1 MQKIALKIMLLG
13 EVGVG
18 KTSIAKRFVLGKF
31 EANYKATIGVDI
43 FSYVLK
49 PPVTGHDGEIE
60 LLIWDVDGEYEQH
73 IFSHIYLEGA
83 NAALIVSDIA
93 RPATHKTALGLWE
106 TFTRAFPGRPAF
118 LAVNKCDLRPEAPPL
133 AQPQTLGIETLW
145 TSAKTGQNVA
155 GAFQQ
160 VALACIERGLGQ

>member
-1 MQKIALKIMLLG
+1 MQKVALKIMLLG

-18 KTSIAKRFVLGKF
+18 KTSIAQRFVLDKF
-31 EANYKATIGVDI
+31 ETSYKATIGVDI

-49 PPVTGHDGEIE
+49 PQATGHDGDIE

-83 NAALIVSDIA
+83 SAALIVSDIA

-118 LAVNKCDLRPEAPPL
+118 LLINKCDLQPGVTPL
-133 AQPQTLGIETLW
+133 ANPQTLGIETLW

-155 GAFQQ
+155 EAFQR
-160 VALACIERGLGQ
+160 VALACIERGLDQ

>member
-18 KTSIAKRFVLGKF
+18 KTSIARRFVLDKF
-31 EANYKATIGVDI
+31 ETSYKATIGVDI

-49 PPVTGHDGEIE
+49 PPVTGLDGEAE
-60 LLIWDVDGEYEQH
+60 LIIWDVDGEYEQH

-106 TFTRAFPGRPAF
+106 TFSRAFPGRPAF
-118 LAVNKCDLRPEAPPL
+118 LLINKCDLQPEGQPL
-133 AQPQTLGIETLW
+133 ANPQSLGIDTLW

-155 GAFQQ
+155 EAFQQ
-160 VALACIERGLGQ
+160 VALACVERGLDQ